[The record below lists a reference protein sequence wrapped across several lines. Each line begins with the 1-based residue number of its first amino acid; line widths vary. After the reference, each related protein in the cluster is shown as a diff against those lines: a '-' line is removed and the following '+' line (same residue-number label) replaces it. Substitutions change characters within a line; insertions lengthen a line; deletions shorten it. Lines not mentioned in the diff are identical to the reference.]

1 MKSGTQKIL
10 TECFM
15 IMSRVEIFVPAYNGM
30 HILPMFL
37 DHYQE
42 RFPKCRINIF
52 NDNST
57 DETGDY
63 CRSRGCQVIDYDSEE
78 PKSISVNN
86 LRNNC
91 WKDSEAE
98 WIIVVDQD
106 ELINISLA
114 DLASIEDY
122 DVIKFKGYNMVGT
135 DSPDPRDFT
144 YGQLHPWY
152 CKSLMFRKSIGEINY
167 TPGAHTVNPPGEV
180 RWCRYHFT
188 MFHYPKRL
196 YSKDHF
202 IQAYSLALPPDV
214 ADDLYDRETKKLT
227 KLK

>member
-1 MKSGTQKIL
+1 MK
-10 TECFM
+10 
-15 IMSRVEIFVPAYNGM
+15 VEIFVPAYNGM

-42 RFPKCRINIF
+42 RFPGCRINIY

-63 CRSRGCQVIDYDSEE
+63 CRSRGCNVVDYVSDE
-78 PKSISVNN
+78 PKTISVTH

-91 WKDSEAE
+91 WKESEAE

-114 DLASIEDY
+114 DLDAIENF
-122 DVIKFKGYNMVGT
+122 DVIKFKGYNMVVQEGQNG
-135 DSPDPRDFT
+135 PREFT
-144 YGQLHPWY
+144 HGKLHPWY

-167 TPGAHTVNPPGEV
+167 SGGAHTVNPEV
-180 RWCRYHFT
+180 NVRINRYHFT
-188 MFHYPKRL
+188 MFHYPKRF
-196 YSKDHF
+196 YSKEEF
-202 IQAYSLALPPDV
+202 IKEFLVSVPAETAS
-214 ADDLYDRETKKLT
+214 DLYDRETQKLQ
-227 KLK
+227 KLI